1 MAKILMF
8 GNQKGGV
15 GKSQCSIMTA
25 SALSQ
30 APFNLKTAIIDIDD
44 QKSIVY
50 ARDIDKRSY
59 DDTLV
64 EPFHVQDFAIKDLQ
78 KNIAQLDK
86 DYQVLIIDAAGRL
99 DTRADVTQ
107 QEITKS
113 LMYVDYLFIPF
124 VAGNHVLNA
133 TFNYLQFVQQVQ
145 TARALSQRQMKLCG
159 FVNMYRSRT
168 KVNQFLI
175 QDIEALTQTNDLK
188 LMKNY
193 LNDYT
198 LYKEADTIT
207 SIYDPLS
214 NDPAKQNFS
223 EWLNELIG
231 IIQN

>member
-1 MAKILMF
+1 MF

-25 SALSQ
+25 TALSQ
-30 APFNLKTAIIDIDD
+30 APFNLKTTIIDIDD

-50 ARDIDKRSY
+50 ARDFDKRSY
-59 DDTLV
+59 PPDAV
-64 EPFHVQDFAIKDLQ
+64 EPFKIVDFSIKDLQ
-78 KNIAQLDK
+78 ANIAALDK
-86 DYQVLIIDAAGRL
+86 ENQVLIIDAAGRL

-124 VAGNHVLNA
+124 VAGNHVLTA
-133 TFNYLQFVQQVQ
+133 TYNYLQFVQQVQ
-145 TARALSQRQMKLCG
+145 TARALSQRQMKVVG

-168 KVNQFLI
+168 KVNQFLL
-175 QDIEALTQTNDLK
+175 QDIEALTASNKLY

-198 LYKEADTIT
+198 LFKEADSIT
-207 SIYDPLS
+207 TIYDTS
-214 NDPAKQNFS
+214 GSEAAKQNFS
-223 EWLNELIG
+223 EWLNELIQ
-231 IIQN
+231 IIQE